1 MLTGLVHPLDPH
13 PLGLTRIGVGVAAV
27 IKSLIIL
34 PLLLR
39 LTDPLVLNAPAFDWV
54 PSPTTPLVWTVVGL
68 WCLGGALLALG
79 WRVTISGMVVVGCAI
94 FAMCLDLQAYSNH
107 LYLMTWLVL
116 LLVVADAGAGRSMQR
131 ATRDVARWAVLLI
144 PLQISILY
152 TFTGLTKLN
161 PDFLSGQVLAGALRG
176 GLIPFP
182 ESLRTP
188 AFLSALAVTAVLVE
202 VFLAFALWLP
212 RYRPV
217 AYLLGG
223 GLHLSITLL
232 MTDTL
237 ELLVFSL
244 LILAT
249 YPLFGQVARG
259 MTAKTVRSTTP

>member
-1 MLTGLVHPLDPH
+1 VLTSLVHPLDPH
-13 PLGLTRIGVGVAAV
+13 PLGLARIGVGVAAV

-39 LTDPLVLNAPAFDWV
+39 LTDPLVLNAPAFAWV
-54 PSPTTPLVWTVVGL
+54 PSPTATLTWTMVGL
-68 WCLGGALLALG
+68 WCLGGVLLALG
-79 WRVTISGMVVVGCAI
+79 WRVAISGIVVVGCAI

-107 LYLMTWLVL
+107 LYLLTWLVL
-116 LLVVADAGAGRSMQR
+116 LLVVADAGAGLSIQR
-131 ATRDVARWAVLLI
+131 VRRDVARWAVLLI

-217 AYLLGG
+217 AYLLGV
-223 GLHLSITLL
+223 GLHLSITLF
-232 MTDTL
+232 MSGTG
-237 ELLVFSL
+237 ELVVFSL
-244 LILAT
+244 LMFAT
-249 YPLFGQVARG
+249 YPIFAQVRPRQPEVSLA
-259 MTAKTVRSTTP
+259 T